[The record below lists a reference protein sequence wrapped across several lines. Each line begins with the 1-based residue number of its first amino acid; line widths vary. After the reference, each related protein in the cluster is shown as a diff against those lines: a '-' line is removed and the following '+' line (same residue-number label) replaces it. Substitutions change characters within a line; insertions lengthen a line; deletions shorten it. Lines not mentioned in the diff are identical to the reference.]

1 MHSLKTKGSIT
12 RMKGSLS
19 EHAYNV
25 LKEKLLTLESG
36 AYLSSRQFA
45 NEIGISYTPVREAFL
60 RLQKEGALKQIP
72 NVGFF
77 VVKMDINDI
86 MQLFEVRE
94 CIEPFV
100 LRQIINR
107 VTSSHIMIMR
117 ALAGEQ
123 KQALDT
129 GDITRYMK
137 LDIEIH
143 EVMLDIYGNPHL
155 KSMYHSVREKYMICS
170 NRIALTF
177 HSDALEEH
185 KNLIDAIEEGNTE
198 LALDLLNKHFE
209 NAKHRILE
217 GYIKIIE

>member
-1 MHSLKTKGSIT
+1 MEITKTKT
-12 RMKGSLS
+12 TGSLS

-25 LKEKLLTLESG
+25 LKEKLLTLDG
-36 AYLSSRQFA
+36 GTYLSSRQFA

-77 VVKMDINDI
+77 VVKMDVNDI

-100 LRQIINR
+100 LSKIIGR
-107 VTSSHIMIMR
+107 AMSSHITLMR
-117 ALAGEQ
+117 ALVEEQ

-137 LDIEIH
+137 LDIKIH

-155 KSMYHSVREKYMICS
+155 KAMYHSVREKHMICS

-177 HSDALEEH
+177 NPAALDEH
-185 KNLIDAIEEGNTE
+185 TSLIDAIEAANTE
-198 LALDLLNKHFE
+198 LALELLNQHFE

-217 GYIKIIE
+217 GYIKVIE